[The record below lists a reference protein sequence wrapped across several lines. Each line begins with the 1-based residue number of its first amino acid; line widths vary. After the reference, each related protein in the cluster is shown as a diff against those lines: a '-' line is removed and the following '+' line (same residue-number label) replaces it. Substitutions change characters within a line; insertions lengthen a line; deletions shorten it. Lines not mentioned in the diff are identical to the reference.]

1 MKLGDNMTMEACN
14 VWSDVTPR
22 KYRPPRIGDIP
33 KRGAIDE
40 ESPSYSKVTV
50 SPSGT
55 QLSVDARAG
64 PSRVSSEESSDSGE
78 IQEIRKDSALYLEE
92 AEGSKKT
99 ARSRPPGIFRKARR
113 ESSGYATSVGSLDE
127 ERKGSVSS
135 ESQQQ
140 QDSSQSQSPSQSQSL
155 KEKRRITRIPRAEES
170 LGEKT
175 SIGTSERMPTT
186 EIHRK
191 VSSAGLDMPDIE
203 EVKEVLREETS
214 PRQGSRQNLSRDAE
228 TAGADHL
235 SAQPRLPREAA
246 NQTLAV
252 KSDVASG
259 VVSSAASH
267 DGLPKESLDTGSLKE
282 ALHRI
287 SCETNR
293 RLDRSAVGLGCGKTR
308 ETSPVGS
315 REDPPCSAERVTA
328 EIAGRKDEKVACS
341 NDTSSGSVEASKAE
355 RTPVVVAS
363 SSSAKTSV
371 KVYQLLATQSE
382 DRSDGE
388 LHLPDRRISLQIAGS
403 RDTEVSPT
411 NNNTTATGVF
421 VRSGKCESTPT
432 TVTDDNSAT
441 KTSLPGETGPQRYL
455 GDAGSVTVRPIYPYC
470 PYSPYGSPQGS
481 PRNRRR
487 PLRESRRVSI
497 DNRQGDIKLNQYKLL
512 DDIGQGTYGLVKLV
526 YNEEDGA
533 HYAMKILSKKRL
545 MKKAGIFGRIVPGKK
560 TDPLARVYKEIALL
574 KKVDHPNVV
583 KLVEVLDDQE
593 EDHLYLVF
601 ELQRGEI
608 LQIPTDEPLDEKTA
622 RRNFRD
628 VVMGVEYLHY
638 QRIVH
643 RDIKPS
649 NLLVDNDGRIKIA
662 DLGVSAELRAPGE
675 LLSGGAGTPAFAPP
689 ETTIP
694 SAQYSGPPCDVWSM
708 GVTLYSLVTG
718 SLPWNGS
725 GSIGSVY
732 AAARSQ
738 NLKFPEKPAVSDDLR
753 DLITRMLVKE
763 PADRITLPQIK
774 EHAWLTN
781 RGAESLP
788 SEADN
793 CRVPV
798 TVTDEEVERVVTR
811 VPKLDTLI
819 LIKTMLKQHS
829 FQNPFLPKRSGR
841 TVGNDVEAGP
851 SGSSSQKRDAKAE
864 QFHRAGRSMSAPDS
878 YDLHTSG
885 RQMSVENPL
894 PPVTEASNQ
903 ESEVEKR

>member
-1 MKLGDNMTMEACN
+1 MEQNHACASYTLRAKKHRQLRTLNRAATSGQNKYLRECNIVRWTRMYANRVLLIERSDNRATFRSQN
-14 VWSDVTPR
+14 H
-22 KYRPPRIGDIP
+22 PPRDKIITSYDVLLSLHLLLLLRTVARFLQYWP
-33 KRGAIDE
+33 WTRADNDSDTRRGAIDE

-512 DDIGQGTYGLVKLV
+512 DDIGQ
-526 YNEEDGA
+526 
-533 HYAMKILSKKRL
+533 
-545 MKKAGIFGRIVPGKK
+545 
-560 TDPLARVYKEIALL
+560 
-574 KKVDHPNVV
+574 
-583 KLVEVLDDQE
+583 
-593 EDHLYLVF
+593 
-601 ELQRGEI
+601 
-608 LQIPTDEPLDEKTA
+608 
-622 RRNFRD
+622 
-628 VVMGVEYLHY
+628 
-638 QRIVH
+638 
-643 RDIKPS
+643 
-649 NLLVDNDGRIKIA
+649 
-662 DLGVSAELRAPGE
+662 
-675 LLSGGAGTPAFAPP
+675 
-689 ETTIP
+689 
-694 SAQYSGPPCDVWSM
+694 PCDVWSM